1 MYPTCTRRQREALKK
16 TKKKCIIARKSK
28 NIERERVCVSSNA
41 KSSSSTKERSSQILR
56 IVRVR
61 VKTKWQAKTTNEK
74 KR

>member
-41 KSSSSTKERSSQILR
+41 KSSSSRERSSQILR

-61 VKTKWQAKTTNEK
+61 VKTKWQAKKTNEK

>member
-28 NIERERVCVSSNA
+28 NIERESVSSNA
-41 KSSSSTKERSSQILR
+41 KSSSSRERSSQILR